1 MTMEGLKGR
10 LNLFIIILETVALL
24 FIAGSITI
32 YYLYIL
38 PKSNQEQL
46 AFEQMKWQQDQ
57 KAKQAQTDAKNEQAH
72 KLQECLKK
80 ADQDLENKK
89 RYTCTT
95 ILGMKPDCEPLGH
108 GSYGTALYDALNKQR
123 DACQKTYPAL

>member
-1 MTMEGLKGR
+1 MDGVKNR
-10 LNLFIIILETVALL
+10 LNLFIVVLETVALL

-57 KAKQAQTDAKNEQAH
+57 KEKQAQELAKKDREE
-72 KLQECLKK
+72 KLQSCLKQ
-80 ADQDLENKK
+80 ADKDLENKK
-89 RYTCTT
+89 RYTCTS
-95 ILGMKPDCEPLGH
+95 ILGMKADCEPLGH
-108 GSYGTALYDALNKQR
+108 GSYGSALYDAWNKQR
-123 DACQKTYPAL
+123 DACQKTYSVVQ